1 MITSNPYGGAR
12 VPGSVGLPLQ
22 AVSVRVSD
30 PETGSE
36 LPSGEIGMIEVRGPN
51 VFKGYWRMP
60 EKTAAEFRADGFFVT
75 GDLGKF
81 DEAGYLHIVGRG
93 KDLIISGGFNVYPK
107 EVETEI
113 DAIPGVLESAVIGIP
128 DADFG
133 EAVTAVAIRQKGA
146 ATAEAE
152 VLAALRNRLAK
163 YKLPKRV
170 YFVEELPRN
179 AMGKVQKNLLRQQF
193 GKR

>member
-1 MITSNPYGGAR
+1 
-12 VPGSVGLPLQ
+12 
-22 AVSVRVSD
+22 VRVTNPD
-30 PETGSE
+30 TGSE
-36 LPSGEIGMIEVRGPN
+36 LPMGEIGMIEVRGPN

-81 DEAGYLHIVGRG
+81 DEDGYLHIVGRG

-113 DAIPGVLESAVIGIP
+113 DAVPGVLESAVIGIP
-128 DADFG
+128 HEDFG

-146 ATAEAE
+146 AITEPE
-152 VLAALRNRLAK
+152 VLEALRNRLAK

-170 YFVEELPRN
+170 YFVDELPRN
-179 AMGKVQKNLLRQQF
+179 AMGKVQKNLLREQF
-193 GKR
+193 SADAAVEGQAV